1 MRAIKFRA
9 KDINKKQWCYGSLL
23 TNYYEFDEPKTYSIV
38 DREDYH
44 FPVIPET
51 IGQFTGLCD
60 DNGKDIYEGDVLKV
74 EDSDYYCFVRWD
86 IDFAA
91 FVAVRFQHGS
101 HFFCGYNLLDDDLP
115 SDTQLCVIGN
125 IHDNPELIK

>member
-1 MRAIKFRA
+1 MRAIKFRG
-9 KDINKKQWCYGSLL
+9 KRELDDVWEYGNLIQL
-23 TNYYEFDEPKTYSIV
+23 YN
-38 DREDYH
+38 DRDKYIIKGESSC
-44 FPVIPET
+44 FVKPET

-60 DNGKDIYEGDVLKV
+60 DNGKNIYEGDVLKV

>member
-1 MRAIKFRA
+1 MRTIKFRA
-9 KDINKKQWCYGSLL
+9 KTPHLSKWLYGNLITSDDFEVAIIRDVESC
-23 TNYYEFDEPKTYSIV
+23 TEQRV
-38 DREDYH
+38 DADT
-44 FPVIPET
+44 V
-51 IGQFTGLCD
+51 GQFTGLCD
-60 DNGKDIYEGDVLKV
+60 DNGHEIYEGDVLKV

-101 HFFCGYNLLDDDLP
+101 HLYCGYTMLDELP